1 MQLLVARAALS
12 GQSFYPTLVSNTQ
25 WFLFF
30 FWFKGRVFIP
40 KEKPVET
47 RKEEKVT
54 LDPELEEA
62 LASASDTELYDLAG

>member
-1 MQLLVARAALS
+1 M
-12 GQSFYPTLVSNTQ
+12 
-25 WFLFF
+25 
-30 FWFKGRVFIP
+30 FIP

-62 LASASDTELYDLAG
+62 LASASDTELYDLAGQFSGPAHDPQACTHSS